1 MRLSALFVLL
11 CVSMLA
17 GCGFIP
23 YKAPFRAKPDAVY
36 VAKLSGA
43 LNSGSF
49 KVILSKA
56 KSAMDHGR

>member
-1 MRLSALFVLL
+1 
-11 CVSMLA
+11 MLA